1 MTTEN
6 KITAFAFMLAL
17 FWISYWLVCNSNAKA
32 MEEYMNLAQEKEM
45 LIQANE
51 QLNKEKQEES
61 DWWWVDE
68 DAKAECVKSWE
79 NHQKQRNK
87 NNIKRDEDIA
97 ANSWKIE
104 EIEKKMGLIQSSQA
118 QKKNKLLNNSE
129 SSDLNISW
137 YIMNDTVEMTTDSW
151 WFKKLLNWVASIW

>member
-6 KITAFAFMLAL
+6 KITWFALMLAMFGL
-17 FWISYWLVCNSNAKA
+17 SYWLIAQSNAKA
-32 MEEYMNLAQEKEM
+32 MEEYMNLAQEKEL

-51 QLNKEKQEES
+51 QLNKDKKEES

-68 DAKAECVKSWE
+68 DAKAECIKSWE
-79 NHQKQRNK
+79 DHQKQRNQ
-87 NNIKRDEDIA
+87 NNIKRDKDIA

-104 EIEKKMGLIQSSQA
+104 EIDKKMGLIQSSQA

-129 SSDLNISW
+129 TSDLNISW
-137 YIMNDTVEMTTDSW
+137 YTMNDTVEQTQDSW
-151 WFKKLLNWVASIW
+151 WFKKLLNWVGWN

>member
-17 FWISYWLVCNSNAKA
+17 FWISYGLVCNSNAKA
-32 MEEYMNLAQEKEM
+32 MEEYMNLAQEKEL

-51 QLNKEKQEES
+51 QLNKDKQEES
-61 DWWWVDE
+61 EWWWVDE
-68 DAKAECVKSWE
+68 DAKAECIKSWTD
-79 NHQKQRNK
+79 HQKQRNQ

-97 ANSWKIE
+97 ANSWKIAD
-104 EIEKKMGLIQSSQA
+104 IEKKMGLIQSSQA

-129 SSDLNISW
+129 TSDQNISW
-137 YIMNDTVEMTTDSW
+137 YTMNDTVEATTDNRW
-151 WFKKLLNWVASIW
+151 YRELLKWVGLI